1 MHGEGPKRNV
11 KRAKRNHVGGLK
23 RSGSGERRTH
33 VAKGKR
39 KIVANRKK
47 RHVANGKRR
56 PVANGKRRPVA
67 NGKRRPVANER
78 RRLVANRKRRPVA
91 NERRRLVANRKRRS
105 VANEK
110 KRLVASKKRS
120 LVANEKTRKKPNEG
134 GKLSLLASRRALSR
148 RLPTLLSL
156 VLNLKQ
162 KKPTVASRKKQILP
176 LRGVHKRRV
185 SESTGPLR
193 NGDNKKN

>member
-23 RSGSGERRTH
+23 RSGSGERRKH

-56 PVANGKRRPVA
+56 PVAN
-67 NGKRRPVANER
+67 ER

-91 NERRRLVANRKRRS
+91 NE
-105 VANEK
+105 K
-110 KRLVASKKRS
+110 KRLVASKKRLVAS
-120 LVANEKTRKKPNEG
+120 KKRLVASKKRLVASKKRRLVANEKRRKKLNEG

-148 RLPTLLSL
+148 RLPTLLSP

>member
-23 RSGSGERRTH
+23 RSGSGERRKH

-56 PVANGKRRPVA
+56 PVAN
-67 NGKRRPVANER
+67 ER

-91 NERRRLVANRKRRS
+91 NE
-105 VANEK
+105 K
-110 KRLVASKKRS
+110 KRLVASKKRLVAS
-120 LVANEKTRKKPNEG
+120 KKRLVANEKRRKKLNEG

>member
-23 RSGSGERRTH
+23 RSGSGERRKH

-56 PVANGKRRPVA
+56 PVAN
-67 NGKRRPVANER
+67 ER

-91 NERRRLVANRKRRS
+91 NE
-105 VANEK
+105 K
-110 KRLVASKKRS
+110 KRLVASKKRLVAS
-120 LVANEKTRKKPNEG
+120 KKRLVASKKRLVASKKRLVASKKRRLVANEKRRKKLNEG